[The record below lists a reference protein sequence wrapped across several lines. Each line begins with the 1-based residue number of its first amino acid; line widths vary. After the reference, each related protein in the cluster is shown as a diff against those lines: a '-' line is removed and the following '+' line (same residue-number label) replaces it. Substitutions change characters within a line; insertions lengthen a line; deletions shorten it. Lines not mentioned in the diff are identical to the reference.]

1 MSIAKVIKISNITI
15 LLSIFMLSAIIYQ
28 SVSSIYEYVEKENL
42 NYKSIMLAGELRHS
56 SRELTENFRLYI
68 MTGNDEYNKAYW
80 NIAKERSGII
90 PRSHD
95 KAVSPGE
102 KTELST
108 VIEKII
114 PHEYFYM
121 VKRALML
128 SDDLIHFENDA
139 MNIIKKHDRTEQD
152 VLKAKELAYSPYYIL
167 KTHEIMSIIAQFYT
181 EINNKSKKS
190 VGDLKNVI

>member
-80 NIAKERSGII
+80 
-90 PRSHD
+90 
-95 KAVSPGE
+95 
-102 KTELST
+102 T
-108 VIEKII
+108 
-114 PHEYFYM
+114 
-121 VKRALML
+121 
-128 SDDLIHFENDA
+128 
-139 MNIIKKHDRTEQD
+139 
-152 VLKAKELAYSPYYIL
+152 
-167 KTHEIMSIIAQFYT
+167 
-181 EINNKSKKS
+181 
-190 VGDLKNVI
+190 